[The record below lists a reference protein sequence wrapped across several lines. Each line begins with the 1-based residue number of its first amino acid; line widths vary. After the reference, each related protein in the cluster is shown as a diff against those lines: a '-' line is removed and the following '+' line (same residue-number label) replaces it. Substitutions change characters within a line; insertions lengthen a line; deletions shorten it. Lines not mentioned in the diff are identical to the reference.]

1 MLRVSPSTAPPEVTA
16 IGDLGRP
23 GGAVPHGH
31 RPDWR
36 SWLCSAICGESLAIS
51 RKTKKLS
58 YLDNVRTFVRVYEL
72 GSMSAAG
79 RDLRISP
86 AVTSSRISQLEE
98 HLGVRLF
105 QRTTRSLTP
114 TEQGQ
119 SFYRGANEIL
129 DAIENAE
136 AQIANITD
144 NPKGSLYVA
153 APLGVGRRLISPQV
167 PEFLAQYPEV
177 SVRLRLTDRKVDL
190 TTEGLDLAFFL
201 GQPEDSNLR
210 IRKIADVER
219 VLCAAPSYVEAR
231 GMPQNGAA
239 LVEDRH
245 ECLSLRFPGATE
257 FQWRLS
263 TPEGGK
269 RFRVSGR
276 YECDDGDVLTDWA
289 LAGHGIAMKPR
300 FEIAEHLASG
310 RLVEV
315 AQETP
320 PEPIQMAC
328 LFTHRRR
335 QDPKTRLFMEFMI
348 DRISAAFR
356 DPA

>member
-1 MLRVSPSTAPPEVTA
+1 M
-16 IGDLGRP
+16 
-23 GGAVPHGH
+23 
-31 RPDWR
+31 
-36 SWLCSAICGESLAIS
+36 
-51 RKTKKLS
+51 S
-58 YLDNVRTFVRVYEL
+58 YFDNIRTFVRVYEL
-72 GSMSAAG
+72 GSMSAAS

-105 QRTTRSLTP
+105 QRTTRSLSP

-119 SFYRGANEIL
+119 SFYRGATDIL
-129 DAIENAE
+129 EAVESAE
-136 AQIANITD
+136 AQIVNITE

-153 APLGVGRRLISPQV
+153 APLGVGRRLIAPQV
-167 PEFLAQYPEV
+167 PDFLKEYPEV

-219 VLCAAPSYVEAR
+219 ILCAAPAYIKRR
-231 GMPQNGAA
+231 GMPENGDD
-239 LVEDRH
+239 LVTQGH
-245 ECLSLRFPGATE
+245 ECLSLRFPGAPE

-263 TPEGGK
+263 TSSGPK

-276 YECDDGDVLTDWA
+276 YESDDGDVLTDWA
-289 LAGHGIAMKPR
+289 LGGHGVVMKPV
-300 FEIAEHLASG
+300 FEIAEHLKAG
-310 RLVEV
+310 TLVPV
-315 AQETP
+315 AVQTP
-320 PEPIQMAC
+320 PSPIQMAC
-328 LFTHRRR
+328 LFTHRRG

-348 DRISAAFR
+348 DRVAATIR
-356 DPA
+356 ATDQAR